1 MKDEKWFEDIALDLD
16 DAVDDETAL
25 LNQDRTIE
33 IIKRIYTQGRAD
45 QNEADVKAFV
55 VAQHKHHEFIHPDIA
70 TDLYGAI
77 LAAGP
82 EEK

>member
-33 IIKRIYTQGRAD
+33 IIKRIYHQGRAD
-45 QNEADVKAFV
+45 QNEADVEA
-55 VAQHKHHEFIHPDIA
+55 AIMCTEESDI
-70 TDLYGAI
+70 GNAI
-77 LAAGP
+77 RAAGP
-82 EEK
+82 EVWYDEQ